1 MSRIVSRVFRILV
14 VSMILLFAAACSRDT
29 GQNGPG
35 AAAAQD
41 SPTSTTSAS
50 TMVTDPSL
58 ASGMISS
65 DQRPAGKLS
74 VVTTSNILADWVQAV
89 GQDRVDVL
97 PLLPP
102 NTDPHSFQPG
112 ARDITRVADANL
124 VLSLGLSL
132 EAGWLDELVA
142 NAARNSNGV
151 VAVGDYVDP
160 IGFVDIFDGQRA
172 DHAEGTAGRL
182 PAGEG
187 ETGEEQGHEELGH
200 DGDKNEEGGH
210 GHGALD
216 PHFWFDPLRVKRA
229 VMLISD
235 QLSALDPEGESFYRS
250 NAAAYNSG
258 LDSLHTWIID
268 EVAKLPEERR
278 LLVTSHDSFQY
289 FAKRYGFEVT
299 GAIMPLT
306 TQREPAAQDLAGL
319 IETINHEGV
328 PAVFAEKSHSQRL
341 AKSIAEE
348 TGAKLIGGLYVGSL
362 GDAGGEAGTYIDLM
376 QYNVQTIV
384 EALRQP

>member
-1 MSRIVSRVFRILV
+1 MSRTVSRLFRILV
-14 VSMILLFAAACSRDT
+14 VPMILLFAVACSRDT

-41 SPTSTTSAS
+41 SPTSVATASA
-50 TMVTDPSL
+50 MATDPAI

-65 DQRPAGKLS
+65 AQRPAGKLS
-74 VVTTSNILADWVQAV
+74 VVTTSNILANWVQAV

-102 NTDPHSFQPG
+102 NADPHSFQPG

-132 EAGWLDELVA
+132 EAGWLDKLVA
-142 NAARNSNGV
+142 NAAQNSNGV

-160 IGFVDIFDGQRA
+160 IGFVDIFSGQRV
-172 DHAEGTAGRL
+172 DHAEGTLGRL
-182 PAGEG
+182 PAG
-187 ETGEEQGHEELGH
+187 ETGEEQGHQKLGH
-200 DGDKNEEGGH
+200 DVDKNEEGGH
-210 GHGALD
+210 DRGALD

-235 QLSALDPEGESFYRS
+235 QLSALDPEGESFYRN
-250 NAAAYNSG
+250 NAAAYNSD
-258 LDSLHTWIID
+258 LDSLHTWIVD

-306 TQREPAAQDLAGL
+306 TQREPAAKDLADL
-319 IETINHEGV
+319 IETINHESV

-348 TGAKLIGGLYVGSL
+348 TGAKLIGGLYTGSL